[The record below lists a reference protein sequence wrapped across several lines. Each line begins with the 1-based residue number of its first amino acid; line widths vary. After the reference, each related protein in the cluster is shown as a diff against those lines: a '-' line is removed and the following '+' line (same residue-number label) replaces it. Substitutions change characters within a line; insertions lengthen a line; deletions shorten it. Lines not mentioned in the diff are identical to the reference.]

1 MSGESADTAILR
13 RCFGFDGFR
22 PGQREVIRQLQAG
35 ENTLAI
41 FPTGGGKS
49 LCYQYPALV
58 RGDNALTI
66 VVSPLIAL
74 MRDQVDALLAKG
86 LAAARL
92 DSSCSLPERG
102 RVLKAV
108 EDGRLALLYV
118 SPEGLADEELMKV
131 LSGTA
136 VALVAVDEAHCV
148 SEWGHSFRPAYLKL
162 AKVVGKLRPRAVLAL
177 TATATAQVAREI
189 RKAFAIRKRSEV
201 RTSFHRDNLCYRI
214 HPVGGDQRKQRLLEL
229 LKKEGRVPAVVYATR
244 REDVEDI
251 SAYLCG
257 QGILARAYH
266 AGMNAEGRAEVQDG
280 FLNREFPVICATIAF
295 GMGVDMAGI
304 RSVIHFHA
312 PKSPEGW
319 MQESGR
325 AGRDGGTA
333 HCELLACGDDRL
345 ALENFVHANRPQTKA
360 IENVLRT
367 IFSQGSL
374 AVVSRYDL
382 QTGHDL
388 PEAVVDLLLARL
400 EIAGFLKLK
409 GRSWKRGRIRALVGE
424 GEMLAAYTGK
434 KRRAVSTLFGRKGNL
449 DLLEIAA
456 QVGMRIEAL
465 NGLLEDLEAGGDI
478 GLSRTHR
485 LHIYRVA
492 KPVEVIPVLA
502 EDLHAVFKMH
512 TDRDLRRIDAV
523 FRMVTTRACITRS
536 LLAHFGEK
544 LKQPCGTC
552 STCLGEKR
560 PRELPRSEQEA
571 VTLEEIGKIQALVAT
586 RHAVLSSPQ
595 RLARFLC
602 GINSPA
608 MMRWRMYFK
617 DDWGLLRRLPYEEV
631 LAISMAQVM

>member
-1 MSGESADTAILR
+1 MSEGVDTVALQR
-13 RCFGFDGFR
+13 FFGFDKFR
-22 PGQREVIRQLQAG
+22 PGQERVIDQLLAG
-35 ENTLAI
+35 VNTLAI

-49 LCYQYPALV
+49 LCYQYPAV
-58 RGDNALTI
+58 TRRDGHLTV

-92 DSSCSLPERG
+92 DSSCPLAERG

-108 EDGRLALLYV
+108 ADSELALLYV

-131 LSGTA
+131 LRSVE

-148 SEWGHSFRPAYLKL
+148 SEWGHSFRPAYLRL
-162 AKVVGKLRPRAVLAL
+162 AKVVRKLRPGAVLAL
-177 TATATAQVAREI
+177 TATATSQVAREV
-189 RKAFAIRKRSEV
+189 RKAFGIQRRSEV
-201 RTSFHRDNLCYRI
+201 RTPFHRENLYYRI
-214 HPVGGDQRKQRLLEL
+214 HPVSGDQRKRRLLEL
-229 LKKEGRVPAVVYATR
+229 LQEENKVPAVVYATR
-244 REDVEDI
+244 REDVEMI

-257 QGILARAYH
+257 QGIEARSYH

-280 FLNREFPVICATIAF
+280 FLNHGFPVICATIAF
-295 GMGVDMAGI
+295 GMGVDMADI
-304 RSVIHFHA
+304 RSVVHYHA

-325 AGRDGGTA
+325 AGRDGEVA
-333 HCELLACGDDRL
+333 YCELLACGDDRL
-345 ALENFVHANRPQTKA
+345 VLENFIHANRPQRRV
-360 IENVLRT
+360 IENVLQT
-367 IFSQGSL
+367 IFSQGSP

-400 EIAGFLKLK
+400 EMAGLLKLK
-409 GRSWKRGRIRALVGE
+409 GRSWKRARIRPLVKE

-434 KRRAVSTLFGRKGNL
+434 KRKAAMALLGQKGNL
-449 DLLEIAA
+449 DLMEMAGPL
-456 QVGMRIEAL
+456 GMKIEAL
-465 NGLLEDLEAGGDI
+465 NDLLEDLEAGGDI

-485 LHIYRVA
+485 LHIYRVV
-492 KPVEVIPVLA
+492 KPAGSISSLA
-502 EDLHAVFKMH
+502 EDLHATFKLH
-512 TDRDLRRIDAV
+512 TDRDLQRIDAV
-523 FRMVTTRACITRS
+523 FRVATTRACVTRS

-544 LKQPCGTC
+544 LEQPCGTC
-552 STCLGEKR
+552 STCIGEKR
-560 PRELPRSEQEA
+560 PRKLPCSKTEA
-571 VTLEEIGKIQALVAT
+571 VTLAEIEKIQELVAA

-617 DDWGLLRRLPYEEV
+617 DEWGLLRRLPYEEV
-631 LAISMAQVM
+631 LAIVQAQVM